1 MKNKIIEILFLFLKI
16 LTYQLRRIKKMFNY
30 ISEKHFK
37 KNWINW
43 NASTIKKP
51 YQTGFLKFDL
61 QIIYFLYK
69 NYGKNKEI

>member
-1 MKNKIIEILFLFLKI
+1 
-16 LTYQLRRIKKMFNY
+16 MFNY

-51 YQTGFLKFDL
+51 YQTGFLKFDI
-61 QIIYFLYK
+61 QIFNFLYK
-69 NYGKNKEI
+69 KYGKNKEV